1 MQKMVLKF
9 RKQLCM
15 NLLYHPLNRIN
26 LVEFRKK
33 LGITLKRK
41 LPGILDLTIEGESS
55 ESEAAVI
62 IETENRDDKTP
73 EDEHISVEKEQG
85 KKEEHVLSTDTKN
98 DEASS
103 PSDEERQ
110 PSEYEN
116 MYDSFPY
123 DEEREQSESPEQ
135 TVYEK
140 MDDSK
145 GSLSPEKEQGG
156 EKKSSNEKKEVG
168 QRQHVLSGYDFSS
181 VWQEACACKHKFY
194 LS

>member
-1 MQKMVLKF
+1 MVLKF

-26 LVEFRKK
+26 LLEFRKK

-103 PSDEERQ
+103 PSDEEHQ

-116 MYDSFPY
+116 MYVSFPY
-123 DEEREQSESPEQ
+123 DEERE
-135 TVYEK
+135 
-140 MDDSK
+140 
-145 GSLSPEKEQGG
+145 
-156 EKKSSNEKKEVG
+156 
-168 QRQHVLSGYDFSS
+168 
-181 VWQEACACKHKFY
+181 
-194 LS
+194 